1 MLTVIPA
8 REGIHFLCFLYMA
21 KKKVAHKNIFVQ
33 IYNTLYKS
41 FGPQHW
47 WPGDTPFE
55 IAVGAILTQNTN
67 WTNVER
73 AISNLKKEQVLNAKT
88 LLNMKDA
95 KLASLIRP
103 AGYFNIKTKRLKH
116 FLAFLDEHY
125 NGVIENMKDK
135 DLPLLRHQLLDVNGI
150 GQETADS
157 ILLYALGKPVFVI
170 DAYTKR
176 VFARHKVIS
185 ENATYHEMQELFHN
199 NLSPNVQLFNEYHAL
214 LVMTGKHYCK
224 PKSRCQGCPLKG
236 I

>member
-1 MLTVIPA
+1 
-8 REGIHFLCFLYMA
+8 MA
-21 KKKVAHKNIFVQ
+21 QKKAAHKNIFVQ

-67 WTNVER
+67 WSNVER
-73 AISNLKKEQVLNAKT
+73 AISNLKKEKVLNAKT
-88 LLNMKDA
+88 LLNMEDA
-95 KLASLIRP
+95 KLAALIRP

-116 FLAFLDEHY
+116 FLEFLDKHY
-125 NGVIENMKDK
+125 NSVIQNMNDK
-135 DLPLLRHQLLDVNGI
+135 DLHSLRHELLEINGI
-150 GQETADS
+150 GPETADS

-176 VFARHKVIS
+176 VFTRHKVIS
-185 ENATYHEMQELFHN
+185 ENATYHQLQELFHK
-199 NLSPNVQLFNEYHAL
+199 NLPIDASLFNEYHAL
-214 LVMTGKHYCK
+214 LVMAGKHYCK
-224 PKSRCQGCPLKG
+224 PKPRCQGCPLKG

>member
-1 MLTVIPA
+1 MDQ
-8 REGIHFLCFLYMA
+8 
-21 KKKVAHKNIFVQ
+21 KKAAHKNSLVQ

-67 WTNVER
+67 WSNVER
-73 AISNLKKEQVLNAKT
+73 AISNLKKEKVLNAKT

-116 FLAFLDEHY
+116 FLAFLDKHY
-125 NGVIENMKDK
+125 NGAIENMKDK

-150 GQETADS
+150 GPETADS
-157 ILLYALGKPVFVI
+157 ILLYALNKPVFVI

-199 NLSPNVQLFNEYHAL
+199 NLSPDVQLFNEYHAL

-224 PKSRCQGCPLKG
+224 PKPRCQGCPLKG